1 MGKDVKETIRQYER
15 ELAGSDGNFSVEEL
29 LQLLDLSG
37 WDRSLLAVNA
47 LRYGYVKGFEAAST
61 RKQRRP

>member
-47 LRYGYVKGFEAAST
+47 LRYGYTKGYEAAKAQA
-61 RKQRRP
+61 RHRP